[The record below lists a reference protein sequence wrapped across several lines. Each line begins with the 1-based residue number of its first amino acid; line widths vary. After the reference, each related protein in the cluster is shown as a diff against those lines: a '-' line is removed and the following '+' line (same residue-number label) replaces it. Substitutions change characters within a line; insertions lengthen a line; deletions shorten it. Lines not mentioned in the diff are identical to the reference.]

1 MALLRL
7 LPTGHASM
15 AGTAFASCGACVL
28 SGQLAHFVQGP
39 GSHPSAPQRSVCPPP
54 PLRTPWG
61 WWRPMAHNNDASA
74 MSEDRVQDEQLL
86 SDSGSEE
93 SGDQESE
100 EEVGS
105 PAGRTPVV
113 HWGAGG

>member
-1 MALLRL
+1 MAWA
-7 LPTGHASM
+7 ASDN
-15 AGTAFASCGACVL
+15 FGACAPAT
-28 SGQLAHFVQGP
+28 STCTFVQGS
-39 GSHPSAPQRSVCPPP
+39 GSHPRAPQRSVCPPP
-54 PLRTPWG
+54 PLRPPWG